1 VAPSNLELVRQG
13 FVDLEER
20 GVEAML
26 PLFAPEFELTTPPAL
41 TAEPDTYRGPEG
53 IRRYFDSFYEAMDEV
68 HFEPTAFHEVGD
80 RVVVEFTL
88 TARGRTTGIV
98 AEQQAVQVWELRDG
112 HAVRLEVYERL
123 DDALEAARLGG
134 GVAEE

>member
-26 PLFAPEFELTTPPAL
+26 PLFDPEFQLTTPPAL

-80 RVVVEFTL
+80 RVVVEFRL

-98 AEQQAVQVWELRDG
+98 AEQRAVQVWELRDG
-112 HAVRLEVYERL
+112 RAVRLEVYEGL
-123 DDALEAARLGG
+123 DEALEAARLGG
-134 GVAEE
+134 GVADE